1 MITMSASLLLR
12 IASIISFFFAAGH
25 TMGGLKLWSPMGE
38 NAVLQS
44 MRAVKFDVM
53 GVSRSYLDFFVG
65 FGYSLT
71 VAQLVQ
77 AVILWQMATM
87 ARTNAVAVR
96 PMIAVF
102 AIAGIASTILAWRF
116 IFPMPTVFAA
126 VLTGVIIA
134 AYFAAAKSP

>member
-1 MITMSASLLLR
+1 MSATLLLR
-12 IASIISFFFAAGH
+12 IASILSVLFAAGH
-25 TMGGLKLWSPMGE
+25 TMGGLKFWSPMGE
-38 NAVLQS
+38 NAVLDS
-44 MRAVKFDVM
+44 MRTVKFDVM

-77 AVILWQMATM
+77 AVLLWQMATM
-87 ARTNAVAVR
+87 ARTDAAAVR

-102 AIAGIASTILAWRF
+102 AIAGVASTLLAWRF

-126 VLTGVIIA
+126 LLTAIIIA
-134 AYFAAAKSP
+134 AYVAAR

>member
-1 MITMSASLLLR
+1 MSATLLLR
-12 IASIISFFFAAGH
+12 IASILSFLFAAGH
-25 TMGGLKLWSPMGE
+25 TMGGLKFWSPMGE
-38 NAVLQS
+38 NTVLDS
-44 MRAVKFDVM
+44 MRTVKFNVM

-87 ARTNAVAVR
+87 ARTDAAVVR

-102 AIAGIASTILAWRF
+102 AVAGVASTLLAWRF

-126 VLTGVIIA
+126 LLTAIIIA
-134 AYFAAAKSP
+134 AYVAAR